1 MEPKVNYVIT
11 TWSGNRR
18 QPNSKYLKD
27 HLLNLLTLKH
37 NLSQITIVKPIVTE
51 VPELPFEPEVPELPF
66 EPEVPDDPLAENF
79 NAFYYE
85 IDGLIDKFNCDVKI
99 LEKYDN
105 TGQSYGQFFY
115 AYEEY
120 RDKFDYYIFVE
131 DDYMADM
138 DFFDKILVDEYI
150 GQNVSGFLC
159 SYSGTHPDY
168 PKGSC
173 SVSNGIISANFLSR
187 VYDFFPEPIV
197 TINDQEGYGCHINF
211 AIMMRDCDF
220 EFKDFSH
227 KYRVAYNGHVII
239 EYGRTDTNESIF
251 IPHQIHNLR
260 LGIREMSLNDIPS
273 FLEIRNLSKEFL
285 HNNST
290 FTLEQSTEWFKKT
303 NPIFYVIELG
313 NVIIGYF
320 RTSNWDGNSP
330 YIGCDIHPDF
340 RGLGLGYLSYLKFI
354 DRIYSEFNISS
365 LKLEVLSTN
374 VRAKN
379 LYYKLGF
386 IDIGVSEDKII
397 RDGIQVDSII
407 MELKK

>member
-1 MEPKVNYVIT
+1 MNTKVNYVIT
-11 TWSGNRR
+11 TWSGPRR
-18 QPNSKYLKD
+18 EPNLSYLKN
-27 HLLNLLTLKH
+27 HLINLLTLKH
-37 NLSQITIVKPIVTE
+37 NLSQITIVKPIVE
-51 VPELPFEPEVPELPF
+51 GC
-66 EPEVPDDPLAENF
+66 NMS
-79 NAFYYE
+79 YYE
-85 IDGLIDKFNCDVKI
+85 IDTLINKFNCDVKV

-105 TGQSYGQFFY
+105 MGQSYGQFFH
-115 AYEEY
+115 AYETYKNE
-120 RDKFDYYIFVE
+120 FDYYIFVE
-131 DDYMADM
+131 DDYMVDI
-138 DFFDKILVDEYI
+138 DHFDKILVDEFVN
-150 GQNVSGFLC
+150 QKVNGFLC
-159 SYSGTHPDY
+159 SYCGPTPTDPVGGASI
-168 PKGSC
+168 
-173 SVSNGIISANFLSR
+173 SNGIISTNSMSKI
-187 VYDFFPEPIV
+187 YDIFPNPIQK
-197 TINDQEGYGCHINF
+197 INDREGYMCQINF
-211 AIMMRDCDF
+211 SKLIW
-220 EFKDFSH
+220 ESNLHFKDISK
-227 KYRVAYNGHVII
+227 KYRVPYFGTYVI
-239 EYGRTDTNESIF
+239 EYGRTDTSESIF
-251 IPHQIHNLR
+251 IPHQIFNLR
-260 LGIREMSLNDIPS
+260 LNIREMLVDDLPY
-273 FLEIRNLSKEFL
+273 FLDIRNLSKEFL
-285 HNNST
+285 HDNST

-313 NVIIGYF
+313 DVMIGYF

>member
-1 MEPKVNYVIT
+1 MNSKVNYVIT
-11 TWSGNRR
+11 TWSGPRR
-18 QPNSKYLKD
+18 EPNLSYLKN
-27 HLLNLLTLKH
+27 HLLNLLSLKH
-37 NLSQITIVKPIVTE
+37 NLSQITIVKPIV
-51 VPELPFEPEVPELPF
+51 
-66 EPEVPDDPLAENF
+66 DGCNMS
-79 NAFYYE
+79 YYE
-85 IDGLIDKFNCDVKI
+85 VNNLISKFNCDVKI

-105 TGQSYGQFFY
+105 MGQSYGQFFH
-115 AYEEY
+115 AYETYKNE
-120 RDKFDYYIFVE
+120 FDYYIFVE
-131 DDYMADM
+131 DDYMVDI
-138 DFFDKILVDEYI
+138 DHFDKILVDEFVN
-150 GQNVSGFLC
+150 QEVDGFLC
-159 SYSGTHPDY
+159 SYGGPTPTDPIGGASI
-168 PKGSC
+168 
-173 SVSNGIISANFLSR
+173 SNGIISTNSMSKI
-187 VYDFFPEPIV
+187 YDIFPNP
-197 TINDQEGYGCHINF
+197 TQKINDREGHMCQINF
-211 AIMMRDCDF
+211 SKLIW
-220 EFKDFSH
+220 ESNLHFKDISK
-227 KYRVAYNGHVII
+227 KYRVPYFGTYVM
-239 EYGRTDTNESIF
+239 EYGRTDTSESIF
-251 IPHQIHNLR
+251 IPHQIFNLR
-260 LGIREMSLNDIPS
+260 LNIREMLVDDLPY
-273 FLEIRNLSKEFL
+273 FLDIRNLSKEFL
-285 HNNST
+285 HDNST

-313 NVIIGYF
+313 DVMIGYF

>member
-1 MEPKVNYVIT
+1 MNSKVNYVIT
-11 TWSGNRR
+11 TWSGPRR
-18 QPNSKYLKD
+18 EPNLSYLKN
-27 HLLNLLTLKH
+27 HLLNLLSLKH
-37 NLSQITIVKPIVTE
+37 NLSQITIVKPIV
-51 VPELPFEPEVPELPF
+51 
-66 EPEVPDDPLAENF
+66 DGCNMS
-79 NAFYYE
+79 YYE
-85 IDGLIDKFNCDVKI
+85 VDNLISKFNCDVKI

-105 TGQSYGQFFY
+105 MGQSYGQFFH
-115 AYEEY
+115 AYETYKNE
-120 RDKFDYYIFVE
+120 FDYYIFVE
-131 DDYMADM
+131 DDYMVDI
-138 DFFDKILVDEYI
+138 DHFDKILVSEFVEQKVD
-150 GQNVSGFLC
+150 GFLC
-159 SYSGTHPDY
+159 SYSGSTPGD
-168 PKGSC
+168 PIGGASI
-173 SVSNGIISANFLSR
+173 SNGIISTNSMSKI
-187 VYDFFPEPIV
+187 YDIFPNPIQK
-197 TINDQEGYGCHINF
+197 INDQEGYMCQMNF
-211 AIMMRDCDF
+211 SKLIW
-220 EFKDFSH
+220 ESNLHFKDISK
-227 KYRVAYNGHVII
+227 KYRVPYFGTYVI
-239 EYGRTDTNESIF
+239 EYGRTDTSESIF
-251 IPHQIHNLR
+251 IPHQIFNLR
-260 LGIREMSLNDIPS
+260 LNIREMLVDDLPY
-273 FLEIRNLSKEFL
+273 FLDIRNLSKEFL
-285 HNNST
+285 HDNST

-313 NVIIGYF
+313 DVMIGYF

>member
-1 MEPKVNYVIT
+1 MTPKVNYVIT
-11 TWSGNRR
+11 TWSGPRR
-18 QPNSKYLKD
+18 EPNLSYLKN
-27 HLLNLLTLKH
+27 HLINLLTLKH
-37 NLSQITIVKPIVTE
+37 NLSQITIVKPIVE
-51 VPELPFEPEVPELPF
+51 
-66 EPEVPDDPLAENF
+66 DCNMS
-79 NAFYYE
+79 YYE
-85 IDGLIDKFNCDVKI
+85 IDSLINKFNCDVKI

-105 TGQSYGQFFY
+105 MGQSYGQFFH
-115 AYEEY
+115 AYETYKNE
-120 RDKFDYYIFVE
+120 FNYYIFVE
-131 DDYMADM
+131 DDYMVDI
-138 DFFDKILVDEYI
+138 DHFDKILVYEF
-150 GQNVSGFLC
+150 VSQEVDGFLC
-159 SYSGTHPDY
+159 SYSGLTPTNHI
-168 PKGSC
+168 GGASI
-173 SVSNGIISANFLSR
+173 SNGIISTNSMSKI
-187 VYDFFPEPIV
+187 YDTFPNPIQN
-197 TINDQEGYGCHINF
+197 INDQEGYMCQINF
-211 AIMMRDCDF
+211 SKLIW
-220 EFKDFSH
+220 ESNLHFKDISK
-227 KYRVAYNGHVII
+227 KYRVPYFGTNII
-239 EYGRTDTNESIF
+239 EYGRTDTSESIF
-251 IPHQIHNLR
+251 IPHQIFNLR
-260 LGIREMSLNDIPS
+260 LNIREMLVDDLPF

-285 HNNST
+285 HDNST

-386 IDIGVSEDKII
+386 IDIGISEDKII

>member
-1 MEPKVNYVIT
+1 MTPKVNYVIT
-11 TWSGNRR
+11 TWSGPRR
-18 QPNSKYLKD
+18 VPNLSYLKN
-27 HLLNLLTLKH
+27 HLINLLTLKH
-37 NLSQITIVKPIVTE
+37 NLSQITIVKPIVE
-51 VPELPFEPEVPELPF
+51 
-66 EPEVPDDPLAENF
+66 DCDMS
-79 NAFYYE
+79 YYE
-85 IDGLIDKFNCDVKI
+85 IDSLINKFNCDVKI

-105 TGQSYGQFFY
+105 MGQSYGQFFH
-115 AYEEY
+115 AYETYKNE
-120 RDKFDYYIFVE
+120 FDYYIFVE
-131 DDYMADM
+131 DDYMVDI
-138 DFFDKILVDEYI
+138 DHFDKILVDEFVI
-150 GQNVSGFLC
+150 QEVDGFLC
-159 SYSGTHPDY
+159 SYSGSTPTN
-168 PKGSC
+168 PIGGASI
-173 SVSNGIISANFLSR
+173 SNGIISTNSMSKI
-187 VYDFFPEPIV
+187 YDTFPNPIQD
-197 TINDQEGYGCHINF
+197 INDQEGYMCQINF
-211 AIMMRDCDF
+211 SKLIW
-220 EFKDFSH
+220 ESNLHFKDISN
-227 KYRVAYNGHVII
+227 KYRVPYFGTSVI
-239 EYGRTDTNESIF
+239 EYGMTDTSESIF
-251 IPHQIHNLR
+251 IPHQIFNLR
-260 LGIREMSLNDIPS
+260 LNIREMLVDDLPF

-285 HNNST
+285 HDNST

-313 NVIIGYF
+313 NIIIGYF

-397 RDGIQVDSII
+397 RDEIQVDSII

>member
-1 MEPKVNYVIT
+1 M
-11 TWSGNRR
+11 
-18 QPNSKYLKD
+18 
-27 HLLNLLTLKH
+27 
-37 NLSQITIVKPIVTE
+37 
-51 VPELPFEPEVPELPF
+51 
-66 EPEVPDDPLAENF
+66 
-79 NAFYYE
+79 
-85 IDGLIDKFNCDVKI
+85 
-99 LEKYDN
+99 
-105 TGQSYGQFFY
+105 GQSYGQFFH
-115 AYEEY
+115 AYETYKNE
-120 RDKFDYYIFVE
+120 FNYYIFVE
-131 DDYMADM
+131 DDYMVDI
-138 DFFDKILVDEYI
+138 DHFDKILVYEF
-150 GQNVSGFLC
+150 VSQEVDGFLC
-159 SYSGTHPDY
+159 SYSGLTPTNHI
-168 PKGSC
+168 GGASI
-173 SVSNGIISANFLSR
+173 SNGIISTNSMSKI
-187 VYDFFPEPIV
+187 YDTFPNPIQN
-197 TINDQEGYGCHINF
+197 INDQEGYMCQINF
-211 AIMMRDCDF
+211 SKLIW
-220 EFKDFSH
+220 ESNLHFKDISK
-227 KYRVAYNGHVII
+227 KYRVPYFGTNII
-239 EYGRTDTNESIF
+239 EYGRTDTSESIF
-251 IPHQIHNLR
+251 IPHQIFNLR
-260 LGIREMSLNDIPS
+260 LNIREMLVDDLPH

-285 HNNST
+285 HDNST

-386 IDIGVSEDKII
+386 IDIGISEDKII

>member
-1 MEPKVNYVIT
+1 MNTKVNYVIT
-11 TWSGNRR
+11 TWSGPRR
-18 QPNSKYLKD
+18 EPNLSYLKN
-27 HLLNLLTLKH
+27 HLINLLTLKH
-37 NLSQITIVKPIVTE
+37 NLSQITIVKPIVE
-51 VPELPFEPEVPELPF
+51 GC
-66 EPEVPDDPLAENF
+66 NMS
-79 NAFYYE
+79 YYE
-85 IDGLIDKFNCDVKI
+85 IDTLINKFNCDVKV

-105 TGQSYGQFFY
+105 MGQSYGQFFH
-115 AYEEY
+115 AYETYKNE
-120 RDKFDYYIFVE
+120 FDYYIFVE
-131 DDYMADM
+131 DDYMVDI
-138 DFFDKILVDEYI
+138 DHFDKILVDEFVN
-150 GQNVSGFLC
+150 QKVNGFLC
-159 SYSGTHPDY
+159 SYCGPTPTDPVGGASI
-168 PKGSC
+168 
-173 SVSNGIISANFLSR
+173 SNGIISTNSMSKI
-187 VYDFFPEPIV
+187 YDIFPNPIQK
-197 TINDQEGYGCHINF
+197 INDREGYMCQMNF
-211 AIMMRDCDF
+211 SKLIW
-220 EFKDFSH
+220 ESNLHFKDISK
-227 KYRVAYNGHVII
+227 KYRVPYFGTYVI
-239 EYGRTDTNESIF
+239 EYGRTDTSESIF
-251 IPHQIHNLR
+251 IPHQIFNLR
-260 LGIREMSLNDIPS
+260 LNIREMLVDDLPY
-273 FLEIRNLSKEFL
+273 FLDIRNLSKEFL
-285 HNNST
+285 HDNST

-313 NVIIGYF
+313 DVMIGYF

>member
-1 MEPKVNYVIT
+1 MTPKVNYVIT
-11 TWSGNRR
+11 TWSGPRR
-18 QPNSKYLKD
+18 DPNLSYLKN
-27 HLLNLLTLKH
+27 HLINLLTLKH
-37 NLSQITIVKPIVTE
+37 NLSQITIVKPIVE
-51 VPELPFEPEVPELPF
+51 GC
-66 EPEVPDDPLAENF
+66 DMS
-79 NAFYYE
+79 YYE
-85 IDGLIDKFNCDVKI
+85 IDSLINKFNCDVKI

-105 TGQSYGQFFY
+105 VGQSYGQFFH
-115 AYEEY
+115 AYESYKNE
-120 RDKFDYYIFVE
+120 FDYYIFVE
-131 DDYMADM
+131 DDYMVDI
-138 DFFDKILVDEYI
+138 DHFDKILVDEFVN
-150 GQNVSGFLC
+150 QEVDGFLC
-159 SYSGTHPDY
+159 SYSGSTSYDPI
-168 PKGSC
+168 GGASI
-173 SVSNGIISANFLSR
+173 SNGIMSTNSMSKI
-187 VYDFFPEPIV
+187 YDIFPNP
-197 TINDQEGYGCHINF
+197 TQKINDLKGYMCQMNF
-211 AIMMRDCDF
+211 SKLIW
-220 EFKDFSH
+220 ESNLHFKDISK
-227 KYRVAYNGHVII
+227 KYRVPYYGTYVM
-239 EYGRTDTNESIF
+239 EYGRTDTSESIF
-251 IPHQIHNLR
+251 IPHQIFNLR
-260 LGIREMSLNDIPS
+260 LNIREMLVDDLPY

-285 HNNST
+285 HDNST
-290 FTLEQSTEWFKKT
+290 FTLEQSTKWFKKT

>member
-1 MEPKVNYVIT
+1 MDTKVNYVIT
-11 TWSGNRR
+11 TWSGPRR
-18 QPNSKYLKD
+18 EPNLSYLKN
-27 HLLNLLTLKH
+27 HLINLLTLKH
-37 NLSQITIVKPIVTE
+37 NLSQITIVKPIVE
-51 VPELPFEPEVPELPF
+51 GC
-66 EPEVPDDPLAENF
+66 NMS
-79 NAFYYE
+79 YYE
-85 IDGLIDKFNCDVKI
+85 IDTLINKFNCDVKV

-105 TGQSYGQFFY
+105 MGQSYGQFFH
-115 AYEEY
+115 AYETYKNE
-120 RDKFDYYIFVE
+120 FDYYIFVE
-131 DDYMADM
+131 DDYMVDI
-138 DFFDKILVDEYI
+138 DHFDKILVDEF
-150 GQNVSGFLC
+150 VSQEVDGFLC
-159 SYSGTHPDY
+159 SYCGPTPTDPVGGASI
-168 PKGSC
+168 
-173 SVSNGIISANFLSR
+173 SNGMISTNCMSKIYNL
-187 VYDFFPEPIV
+187 FPNPIQK
-197 TINDQEGYGCHINF
+197 INDREGYMCQINF
-211 AIMMRDCDF
+211 SKLIW
-220 EFKDFSH
+220 ESNLHFKDISK
-227 KYRVAYNGHVII
+227 KYRVPYFGTYVI
-239 EYGRTDTNESIF
+239 EYGRTDTDESIF
-251 IPHQIHNLR
+251 IPHQLFNPKIKFRSMEVDDL
-260 LGIREMSLNDIPS
+260 SD

-285 HNNST
+285 HNNSS

-313 NVIIGYF
+313 NIIIGYF

-407 MELKK
+407 MELKKLWNE

>member
-1 MEPKVNYVIT
+1 MNSKVNYVIT
-11 TWSGNRR
+11 TWSGPRR
-18 QPNSKYLKD
+18 EPNLSYLKN
-27 HLLNLLTLKH
+27 HLLNLLSLKH
-37 NLSQITIVKPIVTE
+37 NLSQITIVKPIV
-51 VPELPFEPEVPELPF
+51 
-66 EPEVPDDPLAENF
+66 DGCNMS
-79 NAFYYE
+79 YYE
-85 IDGLIDKFNCDVKI
+85 VDNLISRFNCDVKI

-105 TGQSYGQFFY
+105 VGQSYGQFFH
-115 AYEEY
+115 AYETYKNE
-120 RDKFDYYIFVE
+120 FDYYIFVE
-131 DDYMADM
+131 DDYMVDI
-138 DFFDKILVDEYI
+138 DYFDKILVSEFVD
-150 GQNVSGFLC
+150 QKVDGFLC
-159 SYSGTHPDY
+159 SYCGPTPTDPVGGASI
-168 PKGSC
+168 
-173 SVSNGIISANFLSR
+173 SNGVISTNCMSKI
-187 VYDFFPEPIV
+187 YDLFPNPIQK
-197 TINDQEGYGCHINF
+197 INNIEGYICQINF
-211 AIMMRDCDF
+211 SKLIR
-220 EFKDFSH
+220 ESNLHFKDISK
-227 KYRVAYNGHVII
+227 KYRVPYFGTYVI
-239 EYGRTDTNESIF
+239 EYGRTDTSESIF
-251 IPHQIHNLR
+251 IPHQIFNLR
-260 LGIREMSLNDIPS
+260 LNIREMLVDDLPH

-285 HNNST
+285 HDNST

-313 NVIIGYF
+313 NVMIGYF

-354 DRIYSEFNISS
+354 DKIYNKFSISS

>member
-1 MEPKVNYVIT
+1 MNSKVNYVIT
-11 TWSGNRR
+11 TWSGPRR
-18 QPNSKYLKD
+18 EPNLSYLKN
-27 HLLNLLTLKH
+27 HLINLLSLKH
-37 NLSQITIVKPIVTE
+37 NLSQITIVKPV
-51 VPELPFEPEVPELPF
+51 V
-66 EPEVPDDPLAENF
+66 DGCDMS
-79 NAFYYE
+79 YYE
-85 IDGLIDKFNCDVKI
+85 VDNLINKFNCDVKI

-105 TGQSYGQFFY
+105 MGQSYGQFFY
-115 AYEEY
+115 TYETYKNE
-120 RDKFDYYIFVE
+120 FDYYIFVE
-131 DDYMADM
+131 DDYMVDI
-138 DFFDKILVDEYI
+138 DHFDKILVSEFVEQKVD
-150 GQNVSGFLC
+150 GFLC
-159 SYSGTHPDY
+159 SYCGPTPTDPVGGASI
-168 PKGSC
+168 
-173 SVSNGIISANFLSR
+173 SNGIISTNCMSKIYNLFSN
-187 VYDFFPEPIV
+187 PIQK
-197 TINDQEGYGCHINF
+197 INDREGYMCQINF
-211 AIMMRDCDF
+211 SKLIWESELTFR
-220 EFKDFSH
+220 DFSQ
-227 KYRVAYNGHVII
+227 KYRVPYFGTAVI
-239 EYGRTDTNESIF
+239 EYGRTDTSESIF
-251 IPHQIHNLR
+251 IPHQIFNLR
-260 LGIREMSLNDIPS
+260 LNIREMLVDDLPY

-285 HNNST
+285 HDNST

>member
-1 MEPKVNYVIT
+1 MNTKVNYVIT
-11 TWSGNRR
+11 TWSGPRR
-18 QPNSKYLKD
+18 EPNLSYLKN
-27 HLLNLLTLKH
+27 HLINLLTLKH
-37 NLSQITIVKPIVTE
+37 NLSQITIVKPIVE
-51 VPELPFEPEVPELPF
+51 GC
-66 EPEVPDDPLAENF
+66 NMS
-79 NAFYYE
+79 YYE
-85 IDGLIDKFNCDVKI
+85 IDTLINKFNCDVKV

-105 TGQSYGQFFY
+105 MGQSYGQFFH
-115 AYEEY
+115 AYETYKNE
-120 RDKFDYYIFVE
+120 FDYYIFVE
-131 DDYMADM
+131 DDYMVNIDH
-138 DFFDKILVDEYI
+138 FDKILVSEFVD
-150 GQNVSGFLC
+150 QKVDGFLC
-159 SYSGTHPDY
+159 SYCGPTPTD
-168 PKGSC
+168 
-173 SVSNGIISANFLSR
+173 SVGGASISNGIISTNCMSKI
-187 VYDFFPEPIV
+187 YDLFPNPIQK
-197 TINDQEGYGCHINF
+197 INDREGYMCQMNF
-211 AIMMRDCDF
+211 SKLIW
-220 EFKDFSH
+220 ESNLHFKDISK
-227 KYRVAYNGHVII
+227 KYRVPYFGTYVM
-239 EYGRTDTNESIF
+239 EYGRTDTSESIF
-251 IPHQIHNLR
+251 IPHQIFNLR
-260 LGIREMSLNDIPS
+260 LNIREMLVDDLPYFLN
-273 FLEIRNLSKEFL
+273 IRNLSKEFL
-285 HNNST
+285 HDNST

-313 NVIIGYF
+313 DVMIGYF

>member
-1 MEPKVNYVIT
+1 MTPKVNYVIT
-11 TWSGNRR
+11 TWSGPRR
-18 QPNSKYLKD
+18 VPNLSYLKN
-27 HLLNLLTLKH
+27 HLINLLTLKH
-37 NLSQITIVKPIVTE
+37 NLSQITIVKPIVE
-51 VPELPFEPEVPELPF
+51 
-66 EPEVPDDPLAENF
+66 DCDMS
-79 NAFYYE
+79 YYE
-85 IDGLIDKFNCDVKI
+85 IDSLINKFNCDVKI

-105 TGQSYGQFFY
+105 MGQSYGQFFH
-115 AYEEY
+115 AYETYKNE
-120 RDKFDYYIFVE
+120 FDYYIFFE
-131 DDYMADM
+131 DDYMVDI
-138 DFFDKILVDEYI
+138 DHFDKILVDEFVI
-150 GQNVSGFLC
+150 QEVDGFLC
-159 SYSGTHPDY
+159 SYSGSTPTN
-168 PKGSC
+168 PIGGASI
-173 SVSNGIISANFLSR
+173 SNGIISTNSMSKI
-187 VYDFFPEPIV
+187 YDTFPNPIQD
-197 TINDQEGYGCHINF
+197 INDQEGYMCQINF
-211 AIMMRDCDF
+211 SKLIW
-220 EFKDFSH
+220 ESNLHFKDISN
-227 KYRVAYNGHVII
+227 KYRVPYFGTYVI
-239 EYGRTDTNESIF
+239 EYGMTDTSESIF
-251 IPHQIHNLR
+251 IPHQIFNLR
-260 LGIREMSLNDIPS
+260 LNIREMLVDDLPF

-285 HNNST
+285 HDNST

-313 NVIIGYF
+313 NIIIGYF

-397 RDGIQVDSII
+397 RDEIQVDSII

>member
-1 MEPKVNYVIT
+1 M
-11 TWSGNRR
+11 S
-18 QPNSKYLKD
+18 
-27 HLLNLLTLKH
+27 
-37 NLSQITIVKPIVTE
+37 
-51 VPELPFEPEVPELPF
+51 
-66 EPEVPDDPLAENF
+66 
-79 NAFYYE
+79 YYE
-85 IDGLIDKFNCDVKI
+85 VNNLISKFNCDVKI

-105 TGQSYGQFFY
+105 MGQSYGQFFH
-115 AYEEY
+115 AYETYKNE
-120 RDKFDYYIFVE
+120 FDYYIFVE
-131 DDYMADM
+131 DDYMVDI
-138 DFFDKILVDEYI
+138 DHFDKILVDEFVN
-150 GQNVSGFLC
+150 QEVDGFLC
-159 SYSGTHPDY
+159 SYGGPTPTDPIGGASI
-168 PKGSC
+168 
-173 SVSNGIISANFLSR
+173 SNGIISTNSMSKI
-187 VYDFFPEPIV
+187 YDIFPNP
-197 TINDQEGYGCHINF
+197 TQKINDREGHMCQINF
-211 AIMMRDCDF
+211 SKLIW
-220 EFKDFSH
+220 ESNLHFKDISK
-227 KYRVAYNGHVII
+227 KYRVPYFGTYVM
-239 EYGRTDTNESIF
+239 EYGRTDTSESIF
-251 IPHQIHNLR
+251 IPHQIFNLR
-260 LGIREMSLNDIPS
+260 LNIREMLVDDLPY
-273 FLEIRNLSKEFL
+273 FLDIRNLSKEFL
-285 HNNST
+285 HDNST

-313 NVIIGYF
+313 DVMIGYF

>member
-1 MEPKVNYVIT
+1 MTPKVNYVIT
-11 TWSGNRR
+11 TWSGPRR
-18 QPNSKYLKD
+18 EPNLSYLKN
-27 HLLNLLTLKH
+27 HLINLLTLKH
-37 NLSQITIVKPIVTE
+37 NLSQITIVKPIVE
-51 VPELPFEPEVPELPF
+51 GC
-66 EPEVPDDPLAENF
+66 NMS
-79 NAFYYE
+79 YYE
-85 IDGLIDKFNCDVKI
+85 IDTLINKFNCDVKV

-105 TGQSYGQFFY
+105 MGQSYGQFFH
-115 AYEEY
+115 AYETYKNE
-120 RDKFDYYIFVE
+120 FNYYIFVE
-131 DDYMADM
+131 DDYMVDI
-138 DFFDKILVDEYI
+138 DHFDKILVYEF
-150 GQNVSGFLC
+150 VSQEVDGFLC
-159 SYSGTHPDY
+159 SYSGLTPTNHI
-168 PKGSC
+168 GGASI
-173 SVSNGIISANFLSR
+173 SNGIISTNSMSKI
-187 VYDFFPEPIV
+187 YDTFPNPIQN
-197 TINDQEGYGCHINF
+197 INDQEGYMCQINF
-211 AIMMRDCDF
+211 SKLIW
-220 EFKDFSH
+220 ESNLHFKDISK
-227 KYRVAYNGHVII
+227 KYRVPYFGTNII
-239 EYGRTDTNESIF
+239 EYGRTDTSESIF
-251 IPHQIHNLR
+251 IPHQIFNLR
-260 LGIREMSLNDIPS
+260 LNIREMLVDDLPH

-285 HNNST
+285 HDNST

-386 IDIGVSEDKII
+386 IDIGISEDKII

>member
-1 MEPKVNYVIT
+1 MNTKVNYVIT
-11 TWSGNRR
+11 TWSGPRR
-18 QPNSKYLKD
+18 EPNLSYLKN
-27 HLLNLLTLKH
+27 HLINLLTLKH
-37 NLSQITIVKPIVTE
+37 NLSQITIVKPIVE
-51 VPELPFEPEVPELPF
+51 GC
-66 EPEVPDDPLAENF
+66 NMS
-79 NAFYYE
+79 YYE
-85 IDGLIDKFNCDVKI
+85 IDTLINKFNCDVKV

-105 TGQSYGQFFY
+105 MGQSYGQFFH
-115 AYEEY
+115 AYETYKNE
-120 RDKFDYYIFVE
+120 FDYYIFVE
-131 DDYMADM
+131 DDYMVDI
-138 DFFDKILVDEYI
+138 DHFDKILVDEFVN
-150 GQNVSGFLC
+150 QKVNGFLC
-159 SYSGTHPDY
+159 SYCGPTPTDPIGGASI
-168 PKGSC
+168 
-173 SVSNGIISANFLSR
+173 SNGIISTNSMSKI
-187 VYDFFPEPIV
+187 YDIFPNPIQK
-197 TINDQEGYGCHINF
+197 INDREGYMCQMNF
-211 AIMMRDCDF
+211 SKLIW
-220 EFKDFSH
+220 ESNLHFKDISK
-227 KYRVAYNGHVII
+227 KYRVPYFGTYVI
-239 EYGRTDTNESIF
+239 EYGRTDTSESIF
-251 IPHQIHNLR
+251 IPHQIFNLR
-260 LGIREMSLNDIPS
+260 LNIREMLVDDLPY
-273 FLEIRNLSKEFL
+273 FLDIRNLSKEFL
-285 HNNST
+285 HDNST

-313 NVIIGYF
+313 DVMIGYF

>member
-1 MEPKVNYVIT
+1 MTPKVNYVIT
-11 TWSGNRR
+11 TWSGPRR
-18 QPNSKYLKD
+18 EPNLSYLKN
-27 HLLNLLTLKH
+27 HLINLLTLKH
-37 NLSQITIVKPIVTE
+37 NLSQITIVKPIVE
-51 VPELPFEPEVPELPF
+51 GC
-66 EPEVPDDPLAENF
+66 NMS
-79 NAFYYE
+79 YYE
-85 IDGLIDKFNCDVKI
+85 IDTLINKFNCDVKV

-105 TGQSYGQFFY
+105 MGQSYGQFFH
-115 AYEEY
+115 AYETYKNE
-120 RDKFDYYIFVE
+120 FDYYIFVE
-131 DDYMADM
+131 DDYMVDI
-138 DFFDKILVDEYI
+138 DHLDKILVDEFVI
-150 GQNVSGFLC
+150 QEVDGFLC
-159 SYSGTHPDY
+159 SYSGLTPTNHI
-168 PKGSC
+168 GGASI
-173 SVSNGIISANFLSR
+173 SNGIISTNSMSKI
-187 VYDFFPEPIV
+187 YDTFPNPIQN
-197 TINDQEGYGCHINF
+197 INDQEGYMCQINF
-211 AIMMRDCDF
+211 SKLIW
-220 EFKDFSH
+220 ESNLHFKDISK
-227 KYRVAYNGHVII
+227 KYRVPYFGTNII
-239 EYGRTDTNESIF
+239 EYGRTDTSESIF
-251 IPHQIHNLR
+251 IPHQIFNLR
-260 LGIREMSLNDIPS
+260 LNIREMLVDDLPH

-285 HNNST
+285 HDNST

-386 IDIGVSEDKII
+386 IDIGISEDKII

>member
-1 MEPKVNYVIT
+1 MTPKVNYVIT
-11 TWSGNRR
+11 TWSGPRR
-18 QPNSKYLKD
+18 EPNLSYLKN
-27 HLLNLLTLKH
+27 HLINLLTLKH
-37 NLSQITIVKPIVTE
+37 NLSQITIVKPIVE
-51 VPELPFEPEVPELPF
+51 GC
-66 EPEVPDDPLAENF
+66 NMS
-79 NAFYYE
+79 YYE
-85 IDGLIDKFNCDVKI
+85 IDSLINKFNCDVKI

-105 TGQSYGQFFY
+105 VGQSYGQFFH
-115 AYEEY
+115 AYESYKNE
-120 RDKFDYYIFVE
+120 FDYYIFVE
-131 DDYMADM
+131 DDYMVDI
-138 DFFDKILVDEYI
+138 DHFDKILVDEFVN
-150 GQNVSGFLC
+150 QEVNGFLC
-159 SYSGTHPDY
+159 SYSGVDPNY
-168 PKGSC
+168 PKGGC
-173 SVSNGIISANFLSR
+173 SVSNGIISSNFLSK
-187 VYDFFPEPIV
+187 VYDFFPNPI
-197 TINDQEGYGCHINF
+197 NRLNHEHGFMCHVNF
-211 AIMMRDCDF
+211 AEMMRDCDF

-227 KYRVAYNGHVII
+227 KYRVSYFGNNII
-239 EYGRTDTNESIF
+239 EYGRTDTSESIF
-251 IPHQIHNLR
+251 IPHQIFNLR
-260 LGIREMSLNDIPS
+260 LNIREMLVDDLPY

-285 HNNST
+285 HDNST
-290 FTLEQSTEWFKKT
+290 FTLEQSTEWFKNA

-313 NVIIGYF
+313 NLIIGYF

>member
-1 MEPKVNYVIT
+1 MTPKVNYVIT
-11 TWSGNRR
+11 TWSGPRR
-18 QPNSKYLKD
+18 VPNLSYLKN
-27 HLLNLLTLKH
+27 HLINLLTLKH
-37 NLSQITIVKPIVTE
+37 NLSQITIVKPIVE
-51 VPELPFEPEVPELPF
+51 
-66 EPEVPDDPLAENF
+66 DCDMS
-79 NAFYYE
+79 YYE
-85 IDGLIDKFNCDVKI
+85 IDSLINKFNCDVKI

-105 TGQSYGQFFY
+105 MGQSYGQFFH
-115 AYEEY
+115 AYETYKNE
-120 RDKFDYYIFVE
+120 FDYYIFVE
-131 DDYMADM
+131 DDYMVDI
-138 DFFDKILVDEYI
+138 DHFDKILVDEFVI
-150 GQNVSGFLC
+150 QEVDGFLC
-159 SYSGTHPDY
+159 SYSGSTPTN
-168 PKGSC
+168 PIGGASI
-173 SVSNGIISANFLSR
+173 SNGIISTNSMSKI
-187 VYDFFPEPIV
+187 YDTFPNPIQD
-197 TINDQEGYGCHINF
+197 INDQEGYMCQINF
-211 AIMMRDCDF
+211 SKLIW
-220 EFKDFSH
+220 ESNLHFKDISN
-227 KYRVAYNGHVII
+227 KYRVPYFGTYVR
-239 EYGRTDTNESIF
+239 EYGMTDTSESIF
-251 IPHQIHNLR
+251 IPHQIFNLR
-260 LGIREMSLNDIPS
+260 LNIREMLVDDLPF

-285 HNNST
+285 HDNST

-313 NVIIGYF
+313 NIIIGYF

-397 RDGIQVDSII
+397 RDEIQVDSII